1 MNIIMDVRLT
11 FLNTF
16 FSELDAAG
24 VWYVVLRNHEEIYA
38 GIEKDIDMLCSP
50 SDFKLTHTIFS
61 KVCSENGH
69 ICNWNVSGKS
79 LGLSTEATAFDRDL
93 NTFSRGL
100 SLHFVGFA
108 SVRNSYLKVK
118 IPGYSLKF
126 RNDQIQRFKMAKDGL
141 TFWMPSTDWQI
152 LFLLEKMQY
161 KRKIGYKDKIV
172 SLLFDTSSKI
182 GTNNILRSLIHNSL
196 KEDSTTSERLLVVQ
210 KSLKEINYSSNFV
223 KAAKEW
229 LWLGKENLSALVK
242 KKGLIITFSGP
253 DGAGKSTTKSHLIN
267 FLQDDVGLTVNSIKG
282 FNRLNEPKL
291 MGAVLTKAQYNVRGV
306 SKKSASELENSCRD
320 REPKK
325 GGSFL
330 WKFRRLIGLLFIITQ
345 YPFFYFAGRVR
356 TYLGVTTVVD
366 TSVFDRFVKAHRPR
380 FKLLEKIISP
390 LLPSGDL
397 TFRLYSS
404 PEIIN
409 RRKPELT
416 ITELEEYYKA
426 MDYIF
431 SLKRKSN
438 IKKIETHLGSK
449 IASKEVN
456 QHVLYALG
464 FCKI

>member
-24 VWYVVLRNHEEIYA
+24 VWYVVLRNHEEIYT
-38 GIEKDIDMLCSP
+38 GTEKDIDMLCSP
-50 SDFKLTHTIFS
+50 SNFKLTHTIFC

-69 ICNWNVSGKS
+69 ICNWDVSGKS
-79 LGLSTEATAFDRDL
+79 LGLSTEATAFDRDS

-100 SLHFVGFA
+100 HLHFVGFA
-108 SVRNSYLKVK
+108 SVRDSYLKVK

-126 RNDQIQRFKMAKDGL
+126 RNDQIQRVKMAKDRL

-172 SLLFDTSSKI
+172 SLLLDTSSKI
-182 GTNNILRSLIHNSL
+182 GTNRSLRSLIHNSL

-223 KAAKEW
+223 KVAKEW

-291 MGAVLTKAQYNVRGV
+291 MGSLITKVQYNVRGV
-306 SKKSASELENSCRD
+306 NKKSPAELETNFRD
-320 REPKK
+320 RKPKK
-325 GGSFL
+325 RAKFS
-330 WKFRRLIGLLFIITQ
+330 WKFRRLLGLLFIVVQ
-345 YPFFYFAGRVR
+345 YPIFYSVARIR
-356 TYLGVTTVVD
+356 TYYGVTTVVD

-380 FKLLEKIISP
+380 FRTLERVFTPI
-390 LLPSGDL
+390 LPAGDI
-397 TFRLYSS
+397 TFRLYA
-404 PEIIN
+404 PPNVIAD
-409 RRKPELT
+409 RKPELT
-416 ITELEEYYKA
+416 IIELEEYYGA
-426 MDYIF
+426 MDDIF
-431 SLKRKSN
+431 SLKHSSR
-438 IKKIETHLGSK
+438 IKTIETHLESK
-449 IASKEVN
+449 IAAKKVKN
-456 QHVLYALG
+456 HVMNALG